1 MATSKQQLEDLI
13 TQIPEKWHSKAIE
26 NILTFLSDM
35 MEEENVLSSKKLSV
49 EKQNAKLKE
58 DIAKLQKEK
67 AELTKSICDLVEE
80 SEVSTKKAREN
91 EQKHT
96 SMIAKL
102 NSVIE
107 TLQQENSYLKTML
120 ESKNKPNPSDQTTN
134 NLKAEIEIL
143 KKTNEQVNS
152 VLKATE
158 NINTF
163 LKNEV
168 ESLNKLLK
176 TKEVEN
182 EQKIKNLNANTI
194 KLENEAKSMRLEI
207 DLAQKRIKE
216 LEKDKAAGG
225 DTKQLTKQLKDLQEE
240 KDKLATMNEY
250 LTAQEKKAKLTLEE
264 MVKKNAQLIDAQDK
278 FETTIEKLKKENQA
292 EKKAFENEKTNMQ
305 KLVDSLLQE
314 NEKIQDGQKKGNT
327 GSKSL
332 EVKVVELEKEKAKLM
347 ATVEELKKRLS
358 LEESGYDVI
367 A

>member
-13 TQIPEKWHSKAIE
+13 TQIPEKWHSKAIENIGIPKPSE

-176 TKEVEN
+176 TRGQINEVGDRFGPE
-182 EQKIKNLNANTI
+182 K
-194 KLENEAKSMRLEI
+194 
-207 DLAQKRIKE
+207 IKE

-327 GSKSL
+327 
-332 EVKVVELEKEKAKLM
+332 
-347 ATVEELKKRLS
+347 
-358 LEESGYDVI
+358 
-367 A
+367 

>member
-1 MATSKQQLEDLI
+1 
-13 TQIPEKWHSKAIE
+13 
-26 NILTFLSDM
+26 M

-176 TKEVEN
+176 T
-182 EQKIKNLNANTI
+182 
-194 KLENEAKSMRLEI
+194 
-207 DLAQKRIKE
+207 

-327 GSKSL
+327 
-332 EVKVVELEKEKAKLM
+332 
-347 ATVEELKKRLS
+347 
-358 LEESGYDVI
+358 
-367 A
+367 